1 MISLR
6 KDPKG
11 ENVFV
16 KGKTLSSV
24 ETGESTLRKTTDS
37 DTVTAL
43 RTRIKQLET
52 ELNTYKVIMAVV
64 SFIMLC
70 RTFLDLGLPKKIVLV
85 MDVPNCTVCTMSNL
99 SCKLVRNNVHN
110 VPP

>member
-37 DTVTAL
+37 DTVTTL

-52 ELNTYKVIMAVV
+52 ELNTYKVIMTVV
-64 SFIMLC
+64 SIYIDWVSSIAYTCAAF
-70 RTFLDLGLPKKIVLV
+70 
-85 MDVPNCTVCTMSNL
+85 
-99 SCKLVRNNVHN
+99 
-110 VPP
+110 

>member
-24 ETGESTLRKTTDS
+24 ETGESTLRKMTDS

-52 ELNTYKVIMAVV
+52 ELNTYKVVMTVV
-64 SFIMLC
+64 SF
-70 RTFLDLGLPKKIVLV
+70 
-85 MDVPNCTVCTMSNL
+85 TMIY
-99 SCKLVRNNVHN
+99 R
-110 VPP
+110 